1 MDGVVSVPPDIRLTA
16 GLDRR
21 VAYVMEI
28 EVIPAA
34 DRDAAATAWQVVET
48 AAGTGLTCSWDWVET
63 WLNHFGDLVP
73 HAFVVGLNANGPR
86 GIALLTRGVGQ
97 RRGPFGIAT
106 IHLGTAGEPPAD
118 SVCVEY
124 NRLLV
129 APQDRAAFVAGLLR
143 AIRTGDVAWD
153 ALVLNGLVPEDA
165 EPFLCLEPGF
175 LVERRVCHVVDLR
188 AVRKTSGTVMQA
200 LPKSTAAKVR
210 KNQRRF
216 EERYG
221 AIGSSWAASAAEGL
235 AMLDELI
242 PLHQDRWLR
251 VGKPGSF
258 ASDRFTA
265 FHRELIG
272 RLLPK
277 GDAVL
282 FRVTAGD
289 QTLGIFYGLVDAGV
303 LYHYQWGLA
312 HFDDNSLSPG
322 FVVGACCM
330 EAALARGLD
339 ELNWLAGDT
348 RYKREMATA
357 QRELI
362 WAELQRGPRMRLI
375 ETLRRLRGWQRSRS
389 PRPATSTGGSR

>member
-1 MDGVVSVPPDIRLTA
+1 MGGVVSFSPHIRLTA
-16 GLDRR
+16 GLDRH
-21 VAYVMEI
+21 VPDTMEI

-34 DRDAAATAWQVVET
+34 DRATAAVAWRAVEEAT
-48 AAGTGLTCSWDWVET
+48 GTGLTCSWDWVEV

-73 HAFVVGLNANGPR
+73 HAFVVGLSATGPR
-86 GIALLTRGVGQ
+86 AMALLTRGVGQ
-97 RRGPFGIAT
+97 RRGPFRIAT
-106 IHLGTAGEPPAD
+106 VHLGTAGEPPAD

-129 APQDRAAFVAGLLR
+129 APQERSAFVAGLLR
-143 AIRTGDVAWD
+143 AIRTSDVAWD
-153 ALVLNGLVPEDA
+153 ALELNGLVPEDA
-165 EPFLCLEPGF
+165 EPFLRLEPGF
-175 LVERRVCHVVDLR
+175 RIERRVCHAVDLR
-188 AVRKTSGTVMQA
+188 AVRQRCGTILQA
-200 LPKSTAAKVR
+200 LPKGTAAKIR
-210 KNQRRF
+210 RNQRRF

-221 AIGSSWAASAAEGL
+221 SIASSWASSAAEGL

-242 PLHQDRWLR
+242 PLHQDRWRR

-265 FHRELIG
+265 FHRELIA

-277 GDAVL
+277 GGAVL

-289 QTLGIFYGLVDAGV
+289 QTLGIFYGLIDAGV

-322 FVVGACCM
+322 FVVGARCM
-330 EAALARGLD
+330 EEALARGLD
-339 ELNWLAGDT
+339 ELNWLAGDI
-348 RYKREMATA
+348 RYKRELATV

-375 ETLRRLRGWQRSRS
+375 ETLRRLRGWQRSRA
-389 PRPATSTGGSR
+389 PRSTASTGDSR